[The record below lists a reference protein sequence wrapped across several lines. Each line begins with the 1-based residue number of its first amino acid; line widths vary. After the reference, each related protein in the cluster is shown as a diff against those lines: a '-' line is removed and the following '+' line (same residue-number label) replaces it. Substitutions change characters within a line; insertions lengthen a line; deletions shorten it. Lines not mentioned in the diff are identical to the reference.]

1 MFHPLKMLKRTFAAY
16 DPQQA
21 EMAELAQCT
30 DRIDL
35 ELRQR
40 EIARRRPTPYG
51 LRY

>member
-1 MFHPLKMLKRTFAAY
+1 MITFKTLRRYFAAY

-21 EMAELAQCT
+21 EIAELADCT

-51 LRY
+51 PRY